1 MPEGMDTKGMSPAQA
16 SALPY
21 THGLTGVDVPLD
33 DTLTNI
39 LWGSI
44 GFLASVIMIGRALQL
59 ANAHLRHLLNLD
71 SSKMQQKYWS
81 EDGTSIWP
89 WLKANCL
96 YAPLWRKRHNKEFQL
111 SSALNV
117 GTLPSR
123 LHTTILILYLTSNV
137 IYCTYLDY
145 SRPRAAVLAELR
157 GRTGHLSIVNMVP
170 LIVLAGRNNPFI
182 WLLRVSFDTYNLF
195 HRWIGRV
202 VIVEAIVHTIAWAV
216 NDVAAKG
223 TNGPSEGLMK
233 SPFLAYGM
241 LGTAAFAALLLQS
254 PSIIRHAF
262 YETFLHIHQLLAL
275 MAIIGVWVHCHLGD
289 LPGTNYIKWAIALWV
304 LERCF
309 RFMRIIYRNVSRRR
323 GLTRVTV
330 EAIPSNDIGI
340 EACRLSLEL
349 ARPWSYAPGT
359 HAYIYLPSIS
369 LWMSHPFSIAWSDT
383 RPTPYLALEAEK
395 LPTSKS
401 DLDLPEPSRT
411 TTTIYMVIAKRTGMT
426 ATLYDRARAAPTGVI
441 SLPGLVEGPYG
452 GLDSMHSYGTAILFA
467 AGIGITHQIGHVR
480 DLLNR
485 QAAGTV
491 ATRRMVLIWSVKNT
505 ETLEW
510 VRPWMDDIL
519 AMPNRKQV
527 LRLMIFVTR
536 PRSAK
541 EVTSRSET
549 VQMFPGRCRPTELL
563 RSEMERR
570 IGAVGVTVCGPGAFA
585 DDVRAAVREAGV
597 PGGTCDFVEEAFT
610 W

>member
-1 MPEGMDTKGMSPAQA
+1 MSSSQA

-21 THGLTGVDVPLD
+21 THGLTGVNIPLD
-33 DTLTNI
+33 DILSNI

-44 GFLASVIMIGRALQL
+44 AFLALVVVVGRTMQM

-71 SSKMQQKYWS
+71 LNQTQQKYWS
-81 EDGTSIWP
+81 EDRTSVWP
-89 WLKANCL
+89 RLKSCLL

-123 LHTTILILYLTSNV
+123 LHTTILVLYLLSNV
-137 IYCTYLDY
+137 VYCTYLDY
-145 SRPRAAVLAELR
+145 SQPKAANLAELR

-202 VIVEAIVHTIAWAV
+202 VVIEAVIHTIAWAA

-223 TNGPSEGLMK
+223 SNGPSESLRT

-241 LGTAAFAALLLQS
+241 LGTAAFAALLLHS

-262 YETFLHIHQLLAL
+262 YETFLHIHQFLAL
-275 MAIIGVWVHCHLGD
+275 MAIVGVWLHCHLGD
-289 LPGTNYIKWAIALWV
+289 LPGSIYVKWAIALWV

-309 RFMRIIYRNVSRRR
+309 RFARIIYRNVSRQR
-323 GLTRVTV
+323 GLTRIIV
-330 EAIPSNDIGI
+330 EAMPGDSTGI
-340 EACRLSLEL
+340 EACRLSVEV
-349 ARPWSYAPGT
+349 ARPWAYTPGT
-359 HAYIYLPSIS
+359 HAYIYLPSLS
-369 LWMSHPFSIAWSDT
+369 FWMNHPFSIAWSDT

-411 TTTIYMVIAKRTGMT
+411 ATTIYMVIAKRTGMT
-426 ATLYDRARAAPTGVI
+426 ASLYDRARAAPTGTI
-441 SLPGLVEGPYG
+441 SLAGLVEGPYG
-452 GLDSMHSYGTAILFA
+452 GLDSLHSYGTAILFA

-480 DLLNR
+480 DLLNGN
-485 QAAGTV
+485 AAGTV
-491 ATRRMVLIWSVKNT
+491 ATRRIVLIWSVKT
-505 ETLEW
+505 TDTLEW
-510 VRPWMDDIL
+510 VRPWMDEIL
-519 AMPNRKQV
+519 ALPNRKHV
-527 LRLMIFVTR
+527 LRLLIFVTR

-541 EVTSRSET
+541 EVSSRSET
-549 VQMFPGRCRPTELL
+549 VQMFPGRCQPTELL
-563 RSEMERR
+563 RTEMERR
-570 IGAVGVTVCGPGAFA
+570 VGAVGVTVCGPGAFA
-585 DDVRAAVREAGV
+585 DDVRLAVRTVGV
-597 PGGTCDFVEEAFT
+597 TAGTCDFVEEAFT

>member
-1 MPEGMDTKGMSPAQA
+1 MSEGMDTKGMSPAQA

-21 THGLTGVDVPLD
+21 THGLAGVNISLD
-33 DTLTNI
+33 DILTNI

-44 GFLASVIMIGRALQL
+44 GVLALAVVVGRITQM

-71 SSKMQQKYWS
+71 ARIKQQQYWS
-81 EDGTSIWP
+81 KDRTSIWP
-89 WLKANCL
+89 WLKENIL
-96 YAPLWRKRHNKEFQL
+96 YAPLWKKRHNKEIQL

-123 LHTTILILYLTSNV
+123 LHTTILILYLISNV

-145 SRPRAAVLAELR
+145 SQPKASLLAELR

-223 TNGPSEGLMK
+223 SNGPSEGLRT

-241 LGTAAFAALLLQS
+241 LATAAFAALLLQS

-262 YETFLHIHQLLAL
+262 YETFLHIHQFLAL
-275 MAIIGVWVHCHLGD
+275 MAIVGVLLHCHLGD
-289 LPGTNYIKWAIALWV
+289 LPGSNYIKWAIALWV
-304 LERCF
+304 LERCS
-309 RFMRIIYRNVSRRR
+309 RFTRILYRNVSHKR

-330 EAIPSNDIGI
+330 EALPGEDTGL
-340 EACRLSLEL
+340 EACRISLEL
-349 ARPWSYAPGT
+349 ARPWSYVPGT

-369 LWMSHPFSIAWSDT
+369 FWMNHPFSIVWSDS
-383 RPTPYLALEAEK
+383 RPTPYLALEADT

-401 DLDLPEPSRT
+401 DLDLPKPTRT

-426 ATLYDRARAAPTGVI
+426 ATLYNRARAAPTGI
-441 SLPGLVEGPYG
+441 LSLSGLVEGPYG
-452 GLDSMHSYGTAILFA
+452 GLDSLHSYGTAILFA

-480 DLLNR
+480 DLLEH

-491 ATRRMVLIWSVKNT
+491 ATRRVVLIWSVKTT
-505 ETLEW
+505 ETLEL
-510 VRPWMDDIL
+510 VRPWMDEIL
-519 AMPNRKQV
+519 ALPNRKAI

-541 EVTSRSET
+541 EVCSRSET
-549 VQMFPGRCRPTELL
+549 VQMFPGRCNAKEVL

-570 IGAVGVTVCGPGAFA
+570 VGAVGVTVCGPGAFA
-585 DDVRAAVREAGV
+585 DDVRAGVREVGV
-597 PGGTCDFVEEAFT
+597 GGGTCDFVEEAFT

>member
-1 MPEGMDTKGMSPAQA
+1 MPEAAETKGTSPSMA

-21 THGLTGVDVPLD
+21 THGLTGVNVPLD
-33 DTLTNI
+33 DVLSNI

-44 GFLASVIMIGRALQL
+44 GVLAFIVIVGRITQM

-71 SSKMQQKYWS
+71 CTNKQQKFWA
-81 EDGTSIWP
+81 EDKTSIWP
-89 WLKANCL
+89 WLKEHLL
-96 YAPLWRKRHNKEFQL
+96 YAPLWKKRHNNEIRL
-111 SSALNV
+111 SNAVNI

-123 LHTTILILYLTSNV
+123 LHTTILILYLISNV

-145 SRPRAAVLAELR
+145 SRPSPSLLAELR

-182 WLLRVSFDTYNLF
+182 YLLRVSFDTYNLF

-202 VIVEAIVHTIAWAV
+202 VIVEAIVHTIAWAA

-223 TNGPSEGLMK
+223 SKGPSESLK
-233 SPFLAYGM
+233 TSPFLAYGM
-241 LGTAAFAALLLQS
+241 LGTVAFAALLLHS
-254 PSIIRHAF
+254 PSVIRHAF

-275 MAIIGVWVHCHLGD
+275 LAVVGVWIHCHLGE
-289 LPGTNYIKWAIALWV
+289 LPGTNYIKWAVALWV

-309 RFMRIIYRNVSRRR
+309 RFGRIIYRNISHKR
-323 GLTRVTV
+323 GLTKVTV
-330 EAIPSNDIGI
+330 EAIPGDDTGL

-349 ARPWSYAPGT
+349 ARPWSYVPGT
-359 HAYIYLPSIS
+359 HAYVYLPSIS
-369 LWMSHPFSIAWSDT
+369 FWMNHPFSIAWSDS

-401 DLDLPEPSRT
+401 DLDLPDLSRT

-426 ATLYDRARAAPTGVI
+426 ANLYDRARASPTGI
-441 SLPGLVEGPYG
+441 ITLSGLVEGPYG

-480 DLLNR
+480 DLLDKEV
-485 QAAGTV
+485 AGSV
-491 ATRRMVLIWSVKNT
+491 ATRRVVLVWSVKNT

-510 VRPWMDDIL
+510 VRPWMDEIL

-536 PRSAK
+536 PRSAR
-541 EVTSRSET
+541 EVSSRSET
-549 VQMFPGRCRPTELL
+549 VQMFPGRCNPKELL
-563 RSEMERR
+563 RIEMDRR
-570 IGAVGVTVCGPGAFA
+570 VGAVGVTVCGPGAFA
-585 DDVRAAVREAGV
+585 DDVRAAVREVGV
-597 PGGTCDFVEEAFT
+597 PKGTCDFVEEAFT